1 MAQRSFRIL
10 LWIVALVGI
19 GLDQTTK
26 YGMFAWLQSRPEELY
41 TAKVFNFENGPSF
54 QLQARHQVNT
64 QGELEPQVNSG
75 ALFGW
80 LGEYKDQAN
89 NGFALVSL
97 LAALAIVYW
106 SFKSHT
112 ARDRWLCIALGLILA
127 GTVGNLY
134 DRVLF
139 SGVRDFLDF
148 YWTDAAAEQHHWP
161 TFNLADCCLVCGAFL
176 LLVQSFASSP
186 ATEKQSPMS
195 QAPTSAQP
203 TAAP

>member
-1 MAQRSFRIL
+1 MPERSYRIL
-10 LWIVALVGI
+10 LWTVALVGI

-26 YGMFAWLQSRPEELY
+26 YGMFAWLKNKPDQAH
-41 TAKVFNFENGPSF
+41 TAQVFHFEDGPGF
-54 QLQARHQVNT
+54 QLQARHQAKAD
-64 QGELEPQVNSG
+64 GGLEPQVNSG

-89 NGFALVSL
+89 NGFAIVSL

-106 SFKSHT
+106 SFKPGT

-148 YWTDAAAEQHHWP
+148 YWQDKHWP
-161 TFNLADCCLVCGAFL
+161 TFNVADCCLVCGACL
-176 LLVQSFASSP
+176 LLVQSFGSSTV
-186 ATEKQSPMS
+186 AEKRQ
-195 QAPTSAQP
+195 QTNVCTTNAQP